1 MIWRV
6 RWGAEWLYIY
16 PLLEFQATVDRSMA
30 VRLMV
35 YVELLWQ
42 SRIQTRTLSPKVPRD
57 IWVAVQR
64 LETRETLH
72 ALLRQAMIYP
82 NLEALRDTL
91 RSPQNS

>member
-1 MIWRV
+1 
-6 RWGAEWLYIY
+6 
-16 PLLEFQATVDRSMA
+16 MA

-35 YVELLWQ
+35 YVGLLWP
-42 SRIQTRTLSPKVPRD
+42 SLIQARALSPKVPRD

-72 ALLRQAMIYP
+72 ALLRQAMTCP
-82 NLEALRDTL
+82 NLEAFRDTL